1 MLGYVQNCQ
10 ELRLETGISCNSITG
25 GGVGTEARLE
35 LAEGSAGEEV
45 ELTGPEER
53 RDGTL

>member
-25 GGVGTEARLE
+25 GGVGTEAGV
-35 LAEGSAGEEV
+35 GSAGEEV